1 MNEITS
7 ITPQIKDKTRCN
19 IYVDGRFYCGLGL
32 EIAIKHRLKVGMI
45 IDEHFLSQIQLDG
58 EKAKAL
64 DKALTHVSATAKT
77 EKEIRDFLNK
87 KGYLPA
93 VCDYVI
99 EKMKDYRFVNDSEYA
114 QSYVSYAGAKKGSRL
129 IKLELQAKGIAET
142 DAEHA
147 LSALDEQTQIR
158 SATAIL
164 QKYMRGKT
172 ADRETLAKAFRY
184 LMSKGYEY
192 EIARS
197 ALRAF
202 GDTDDTEE

>member
-7 ITPQIKDKTRCN
+7 ITPQLKDKTRCN

-32 EIAIKHRLKVGMI
+32 EIAIKHRLKVGMV
-45 IDEHFLSQIQLDG
+45 IDENFLSQIQLDG

-99 EKMKDYRFVNDSEYA
+99 DKMKDYRFVNDSEYA
-114 QSYVSYAGAKKGSRL
+114 QSYVSHAGAKKGSRL

-142 DAEHA
+142 DAENA
-147 LSALDEQTQIR
+147 LSALDEQTQID

-202 GDTDDTEE
+202 GDMEE

>member
-7 ITPQIKDKTRCN
+7 ITPHLKDKTRCN

-32 EIAIKHRLKVGMI
+32 EIAIKHRLKVGMV
-45 IDEHFLSQIQLDG
+45 IDENFLSQIQLEG

-99 EKMKDYRFVNDSEYA
+99 DKMKDYRFVNDSEYA
-114 QSYVSYAGAKKGSRL
+114 QSYVSHAGAKKGSRL

-142 DAEHA
+142 DAENA
-147 LSALDEQTQIR
+147 LSALDEQTQID

-202 GDTDDTEE
+202 GDTEE

>member
-7 ITPQIKDKTRCN
+7 ITPQLKDKTRCN

-32 EIAIKHRLKVGMI
+32 EIAIKHRLKVGMV
-45 IDEHFLSQIQLDG
+45 IDENFLSQIQLDG

-99 EKMKDYRFVNDSEYA
+99 DKMKDDRFVNDSEYA
-114 QSYVSYAGAKKGSRL
+114 QSYVSHAGAKKGSRL

-142 DAEHA
+142 DAENA
-147 LSALDEQTQIR
+147 LSVLDEQTQID

-202 GDTDDTEE
+202 GDTEE